1 MGMRSG
7 VGGNRVKWVRFASL
21 LMILTWVGCERVRE
35 LWPGQR
41 PNVLII
47 TLDTTRADHLGCY
60 GYKNI
65 ETPTLD
71 RLAAEG
77 VRFEKVY
84 AAAPIT
90 LPSHA
95 SILTGAYPIYHGA
108 RNNGTYQV
116 DPSITTAAEIF
127 KSKGYHTAAFIA
139 SFPLLSKF
147 GLNQGFDLY
156 DDRIEEGKEKHKF
169 LFQERRAEDVNKA
182 VFHWLD
188 HRPQGPFF
196 MWVHYFDPHFSY
208 DPPAPFKLQY
218 FYHPYDGEIAYVDS
232 QIGKLLGALQEQK
245 LLDNT
250 IVAITAD
257 HGESLGEHKEN
268 THAMLIYYGTIQV
281 PLIIWAPKRITPK
294 TVVTDMV
301 RSIDILPTLLAYA
314 GIKAPSEIQGASLR
328 PLIEDRTKTLNLVAY
343 TETLAPFLH
352 FHWSPLEGVRTA
364 QYSYIKANPEEE
376 ELYDVTQDRK
386 EAKDLS
392 AEQPKK
398 VAELRQVLEQVKKAS
413 ENPKPLKSDL
423 QMDQQTMERLAALGY
438 VFGTTKP
445 PQPGEKLKNPRYA
458 VEILETYFKGKS
470 AEARGDADRGMDI
483 FNALLKQD
491 PDFGQ
496 AYLERGI
503 IYTERKDCDQ
513 ALKNFD
519 RAEALVGQDPQIS
532 FSRYQCYL
540 ERRDF
545 EHAEQ
550 SLYQTIKLDPSN
562 SLAYVA
568 LYRLKMTEKKVPEA
582 IQLLVKAVGA
592 NPKSEVA
599 HFELAKLYRF
609 QGKFIEAKNEFL
621 QAQNSN
627 PDFAPASYELGK
639 LQYETGEK
647 EPAVATL
654 EECLRRDPKF
664 VPAHALLGQ
673 IFLDEDA
680 PQKAQA
686 HIDVALAFGADSAYA
701 HFTHGNLLVKQS
713 KFEEAFAEFQ
723 KAVELD
729 PNHAL
734 AHKNLGALSAI
745 HGDAKRAIKEYQLSL
760 KLLPNQ
766 PQAEKLKAAIED
778 LKKNG
783 APVPPAKKGKHAPA
797 AAK

>member
-1 MGMRSG
+1 MRGSKGSKVFFAG
-7 VGGNRVKWVRFASL
+7 VIV
-21 LMILTWVGCERVRE
+21 ILALVGCERIRG

-47 TLDTTRADHLGCY
+47 TMDTTRSDHLGCY
-60 GYKNI
+60 GYQQI
-65 ETPTLD
+65 QTPTLD

-84 AAAPIT
+84 AAVPIT

-95 SILTGAYPIYHGA
+95 SIMTGTYPIWHGA

-147 GLNQGFDLY
+147 GLNQGFDFY
-156 DDRIEEGKEKHKF
+156 DDHIEEGKEKQKF

-182 VFHWLD
+182 VFHWLER
-188 HRPQGPFF
+188 RPPGAFF

-208 DPPAPFKLQY
+208 DPPSPFKQQY
-218 FYHPYDGEIAYVDS
+218 FYHPYDGEIAYMDS
-232 QIGKLLGALQEQK
+232 QIGKLLEALQEQK

-257 HGESLGEHKEN
+257 HGESLGEHKES

-281 PLIIWAPKRITPK
+281 PLIIWAPKRIVAK
-294 TVVTDMV
+294 TLVSDMV

-314 GIKAPSEIQGASLR
+314 GIKAPSEIQGVSLR
-328 PLIEDRTKTLNLVAY
+328 PLIEGRTKTLDLVAY

-364 QYSYIKANPEEE
+364 QYSYIRANPEEE
-376 ELYDVTQDRK
+376 ELYDVTQDHK
-386 EAKDLS
+386 ELKDLS

-398 VAELRQVLEQVKKAS
+398 VVELRQTLEQVKKAS
-413 ENPKPLKSDL
+413 ANPKPLKSDL

-445 PQPGEKLKNPRYA
+445 VQPGEKLKNPRFA
-458 VEILETYFKGKS
+458 VETLETYFKGKS
-470 AEARGDADRGMDI
+470 AEARGDQDRAMQI
-483 FNALLKQD
+483 FDGLLQQD

-503 IYTERKDCDQ
+503 IYTQRKDCDQ
-513 ALKNFD
+513 ALQNFD

-532 FSRYQCYL
+532 FTRHQCYL
-540 ERRDF
+540 QKQDY

-550 SLYQTIKLDPSN
+550 SLYQTIKQDPSN
-562 SLAYVA
+562 SSAYVA
-568 LYRLKMTEKKVPEA
+568 LYRLKMSQKKVNEA
-582 IQLLVKAVGA
+582 VQMLVKGIDA
-592 NPKSEVA
+592 NQKSEIA
-599 HFELAKLYRF
+599 HFELAKFYRL

-647 EPAVATL
+647 EPAIATL

-673 IFLDEDA
+673 IYLDEDA
-680 PQKAQA
+680 TQKAQA
-686 HIDVALAFGADSAYA
+686 HIDIALAFGADSAYA
-701 HFTHGNLLVKQS
+701 HFTNGNMFVKLG
-713 KFEEAFAEFQ
+713 KFPEALAEFQ
-723 KAVELD
+723 KTVQLD

-734 AHKNLGALSAI
+734 AHKNLGALYAI
-745 HGDAKRAIKEYQLSL
+745 RGDAKDAIAEYQLSL

-766 PQAEKLKAAIED
+766 PQADKIKAAVEE
-778 LKKNG
+778 LQKNG
-783 APVPPAKKGKHAPA
+783 APVPSAGPRLPRH
-797 AAK
+797 